1 MCKVLNMNR
10 STFYKCIHHVPSNR
24 EIENQKL
31 DADILAIY
39 YDTNCRYGAPKIC
52 DDLHDRGWHVSLKR
66 VQRRMAAMGIRSI
79 VIKKYRHVSNNV
91 HVDEKEN
98 ILNQDFT
105 ATGINQK
112 WCTDITYIFTQKDG
126 WTYLASVM
134 DLYSRRIIGW
144 AYDTSMTA
152 ELAVKAV
159 RNACMNVS
167 DTEGII
173 IQSDL
178 GTQYTSELFERYLTN
193 HKIRH
198 SLSRKGCPYD
208 NACIESFHS
217 LLKKKKCIVKRIRI
231 QKMPIRVSLN
241 ISSQGTITGE
251 SIVALAIRPRM
262 KCMPGEWHKSRNF
275 SAHHID
281 LRPKAFH
288 YFGGRL
294 L

>member
-1 MCKVLNMNR
+1 MYKVLNMNR

-79 VIKKYRHVSNNV
+79 VIKKYLHVSNNV

-105 ATGINQK
+105 AIGINQK

-198 SLSRKGCPYD
+198 LLSRKGCPYD

-217 LLKKKKCIVKRIRI
+217 LLKKEEVYCKTYKDSKDAY
-231 QKMPIRVSLN
+231 QSLFEYIESWYN
-241 ISSQGTITGE
+241 RRRKHSSLGYQTPDEVHAG
-251 SIVALAIRPRM
+251 SVA
-262 KCMPGEWHKSRNF
+262 
-275 SAHHID
+275 
-281 LRPKAFH
+281 
-288 YFGGRL
+288 
-294 L
+294 

>member
-39 YDTNCRYGAPKIC
+39 YNTNCRYGAPKIC

-178 GTQYTSELFERYLTN
+178 GTQYTSELF
-193 HKIRH
+193 
-198 SLSRKGCPYD
+198 
-208 NACIESFHS
+208 
-217 LLKKKKCIVKRIRI
+217 
-231 QKMPIRVSLN
+231 
-241 ISSQGTITGE
+241 
-251 SIVALAIRPRM
+251 
-262 KCMPGEWHKSRNF
+262 
-275 SAHHID
+275 
-281 LRPKAFH
+281 
-288 YFGGRL
+288 
-294 L
+294 

>member
-1 MCKVLNMNR
+1 MTAYQNKYPIKLMCKVLNMNR
-10 STFYKCIHHVPSNR
+10 STFYKCIHHVLSNR

-52 DDLHDRGWHVSLKR
+52 DDLHDRGWHVSLKH
-66 VQRRMAAMGIRSI
+66 VQRRMAVMGIPSI

-178 GTQYTSELFERYLTN
+178 GTQYTNELFERYLTN

-198 SLSRKGCPYD
+198 SFSRKGCPYD

-217 LLKKKKCIVKRIRI
+217 LLKKKEVYCKTYKDSKDAYQSIFEYI
-231 QKMPIRVSLN
+231 
-241 ISSQGTITGE
+241 E
-251 SIVALAIRPRM
+251 SWYNHRRKHSRLGYQIPDEVHAGSVA
-262 KCMPGEWHKSRNF
+262 
-275 SAHHID
+275 
-281 LRPKAFH
+281 
-288 YFGGRL
+288 
-294 L
+294 

>member
-1 MCKVLNMNR
+1 MNR

-159 RNACMNVS
+159 RNAC
-167 DTEGII
+167 
-173 IQSDL
+173 
-178 GTQYTSELFERYLTN
+178 
-193 HKIRH
+193 
-198 SLSRKGCPYD
+198 
-208 NACIESFHS
+208 IESFHS

>member
-10 STFYKCIHHVPSNR
+10 STFYKCIHHVLSNR

-112 WCTDITYIFTQKDG
+112 WCTDITCIFTPKDG

-134 DLYSRRIIGW
+134 DLYSRRIIGK
-144 AYDTSMTA
+144 AYM
-152 ELAVKAV
+152 
-159 RNACMNVS
+159 
-167 DTEGII
+167 IH
-173 IQSDL
+173 Q
-178 GTQYTSELFERYLTN
+178 
-193 HKIRH
+193 
-198 SLSRKGCPYD
+198 
-208 NACIESFHS
+208 
-217 LLKKKKCIVKRIRI
+217 
-231 QKMPIRVSLN
+231 
-241 ISSQGTITGE
+241 
-251 SIVALAIRPRM
+251 
-262 KCMPGEWHKSRNF
+262 
-275 SAHHID
+275 
-281 LRPKAFH
+281 
-288 YFGGRL
+288 
-294 L
+294 